1 MLIRR
6 IAAKLNSLIINRRSA
21 PRKEICLPITII
33 IPPERNPNAVLLNQ
47 EELSICGETKD
58 LSEAGIAFFVSSIRL
73 REHYLVSEERP
84 LIARIDLPD
93 DQITIKIVGVRYERE
108 TGSRAEL
115 KYLIGAKILNIGPS
129 EKSIYSNFLRGG
141 SRFEKSVIQDFSA
154 EAPEN

>member
-6 IAAKLNSLIINRRSA
+6 IAAKLNALIINRRSA
-21 PRKEICLPITII
+21 PRAEICLPVTII

-47 EELSICGETKD
+47 AELSISGETKD

-73 REHYLVSEERP
+73 REHYLVGESRP

-93 DQITIKIVGVRYERE
+93 KQLTIRIVGVRYERE

-115 KYLIGAKILNIGPS
+115 KYLIGAKILNIAPAEKKIYDNLLRGEHTL
-129 EKSIYSNFLRGG
+129 EKSA
-141 SRFEKSVIQDFSA
+141 IQDFSR
-154 EAPEN
+154 ETPEN